1 MSSHSFSKFGVTG
14 PVVDNGSWVLVPVEL
29 LSESASPPEA
39 GDALGVSLFFT
50 SGVDSVIAGNGITGG
65 GTGGAVTVAIDSS
78 VVALKSDLT
87 SFVVTTDARLSNART
102 PLAHKNSHKT
112 GGSDALVPS
121 DIGAAALASP
131 LFTGRVGINQA
142 NPALFNAN
150 FDDLVIGGGGAQHGL
165 TIHSTTQGTLAF
177 GDVASSGVDGY
188 RGYVAYQHASDKMAF
203 GTSSATRVVIDG
215 VGRMGI
221 GSTAPAYTLDVVG
234 SVRAQSGFVIPA
246 GGNAASPQLS
256 VHGAPGTGLVSVAS
270 NSVGLSTA
278 GSERLRVDAQGRV
291 GVGTTAPAY
300 SLDVS
305 GTLRATS
312 LTDGT
317 TTKSMTDVLAAQ
329 GGASSLY
336 ELSDVSST
344 GNMWQAGTTL
354 FLTSSSAGD
363 GWRESNSIGLGVIGN
378 APLGGWPANTLG
390 WYMSGTAPKTHASNH
405 AIGGSDA
412 LSPAAIGAAPTASPS
427 FTGNATFVAST
438 GAPVTITN
446 TGTGKSF
453 VVNDASNDATPFC
466 IDADGRV
473 GIGKLTPSTS
483 AMLDIVAP
491 SASARIR
498 IQESGRT
505 GWSEISAS
513 SQDGVYGLLINA
525 DADNGEASS
534 SLRFAVDGTECV
546 RIDSSGFVGIG
557 TKTPSSL
564 LHVVGVITASAGSAA
579 LPAVR
584 GPADASTGVWFPEF
598 GAIAASTIGVER
610 FRVTP
615 SGNVG
620 IGTPGPTAKL
630 DVAGAIRATHLT
642 DGTTTKSMAEVL
654 TGNNPGRATHVD
666 VKLTPTAGT
675 AGTDGALYWD
685 DSYIYI
691 RTSTGWKKAQLWGLD
706 DTPGSGGTGFTQV
719 QLTQSQYDALATKD
733 PNTLYIIVG

>member
-1 MSSHSFSKFGVTG
+1 MSSQSFSKFGVTG
-14 PVVDNGSWVLVPVEL
+14 PAVDNGSWVLVPVEL

-50 SGVDSVIAGNGITGG
+50 SGVDAVIAGNGITGG

-188 RGYVAYQHASDKMAF
+188 RGYVAYSHLYDQLIF
-203 GTSSATRVVIDG
+203 GTSSAQRVVIDS

-221 GSTAPAYTLDVVG
+221 GSTAPAYTLDVAG
-234 SVRAQSGFVIPA
+234 TVRAQSGFVIPA

-256 VHGAPGTGLVSVAS
+256 VHGDPGTGLVSVVS
-270 NSVGLSTA
+270 NSVGLATA

-329 GGASSLY
+329 GGSSTLAG
-336 ELSDVSST
+336 LSDVSLT
-344 GNMWQAGTTL
+344 PNLWQPGTAL
-354 FLTSSSAGD
+354 FLTRLVSSD
-363 GWRESNSIGLGVIGN
+363 TWFQSNWIGLGVLGS

-390 WYMSGTAPKTHASNH
+390 WWMSGKASITHKSAH
-405 AIGGSDA
+405 AVGGSDA
-412 LSPAAIGAAPTASPS
+412 LSPADIGAAPTVSPS
-427 FTGNATFVAST
+427 FTGNASFVAST
-438 GAPVTITN
+438 GVPVTVTN
-446 TGTGKSF
+446 TGTGNSF
-453 VVNDASNDATPFC
+453 VVNDASSDATPFC

-498 IQESGRT
+498 IQDSGRT
-505 GWSEISAS
+505 GWSEISVAS
-513 SQDGVYGLLINA
+513 ETGSGLLINA
-525 DADNGEASS
+525 DAGNSEASS
-534 SLRFAVDGTECV
+534 ALRFAVDGTERA
-546 RIDSSGFVGIG
+546 RITSSGFVGIG
-557 TKTPSSL
+557 TNQPSSAL
-564 LHVVGVITASAGSAA
+564 QVVGVITASAGSLS
-579 LPAVR
+579 LPAIA
-584 GPADASTGVWFPEF
+584 GPADATTGIWFPAA
-598 GAIAASTIGVER
+598 GAIAASTSGAER
-610 FRVTP
+610 IRVSS

-620 IGTPGPTAKL
+620 IGTTAPTVRL
-630 DVAGAIRATHLT
+630 DVAGTVRATHLT
-642 DGTTTKSMAEVL
+642 DGTTTKTMAEVL
-654 TGNNPGRATHVD
+654 TGNNPGRATHINT
-666 VKLTPTAGT
+666 KLTPTAST
-675 AGTDGALYWD
+675 AGTDGALFWD
-685 DSYIYI
+685 DSFIYI
-691 RTSTGWKKAQLWGLD
+691 RTSSGWKKAQLWGLD
-706 DTPGSGGTGFTQV
+706 ETPSSGGGGYAQV
-719 QLTQSQYDALATKD
+719 KLTQSQYDALAVKD
-733 PNTLYIIVG
+733 PNTLYVIVD